1 MNMTTVQQGG
11 KVAQSDC
18 NEKESTLS
26 LVPPQRLSEKVQLK
40 NICQK
45 YNIAILVKPGTYV
58 K

>member
-26 LVPPQRLSEKVQLK
+26 LVPLSEKVQLK
-40 NICQK
+40 NICQQYK
-45 YNIAILVKPGTYV
+45 IAILVKPGTYV

>member
-1 MNMTTVQQGG
+1 MNMTTVQQGD

-26 LVPPQRLSEKVQLK
+26 LVPPQRLNDKVQLK
-40 NICQK
+40 NICPK